1 MKDDK
6 VKVTYDIPTFTI
18 VPHWVADLLKPTELA
33 TYVVLGKYADN
44 VTKECW
50 PSLNTIAKDLG
61 RSKPSAITSIS
72 GSSKVFSM
80 GLITYSNQAKIKLLN
95 IPKQI
100 IKKYGAV
107 SVQCCVAMVNNLSKI
122 SKSKV
127 CISITGIA
135 GPKGGSKQ
143 KPVGLV
149 FIGIRVKKK
158 VFVYKCNFKNKGR
171 AYIQRQTV
179 KKSLNLLFR
188 LIKQGN

>member
-1 MKDDK
+1 MNLNQK
-6 VKVTYDIPTFTI
+6 I
-18 VPHWVADLLKPTELA
+18 VSLLKKKKLKLSVAESCTGGML
-33 TYVVLGKYADN
+33 
-44 VTKECW
+44 
-50 PSLNTIAKDLG
+50 S
-61 RSKPSAITSIS
+61 SAITSVS

-80 GLITYSNQAKIKLLN
+80 GLVTYSNQAKISVLKV
-95 IPKQI
+95 PKKI
-100 IKKYGAV
+100 IKKNGAV
-107 SVQCCVAMVNNLSKI
+107 SVQCCLSMVNNLSKI

-149 FIGIRVKKK
+149 YIGIRVGKKN
-158 VFVYKCNFKNKGR
+158 VVNKCNFKNKGR